1 MNESIPDNIDL
12 SHLIDILDKID
23 PLLCRGHIRRILG
36 LKAEASGPRV
46 PLGTLCRINDGSDW
60 RMAEV
65 VGFQD
70 EMAILTPFDDWE
82 GIKQGACV
90 EFLGTPLMV
99 SAGDFLLGRVLNGL
113 GEPIDGKGP
122 LPPGA
127 KITVMNDAPNPV
139 ERPIIDEP
147 IATGVRA
154 LDALCTIGKGQ
165 RLGIFSG
172 PGVGKSV
179 LLGMI
184 ARNTSADVN
193 VIALIGE
200 RGREVREFI
209 ERSLGEEGLK
219 RSVVVVAISNESPI
233 VRMRGAYVATAIAEY
248 FRDKGHDV
256 MFMMDSLTRFAF
268 AAREVGLTS
277 GEPPATRGYT
287 PSIFT
292 IIPRLVERTGRTPK
306 GSITGLYAVLVEGDD
321 LTEPVSDTARSVLDG
336 HIILGRELADRNHW
350 PAVDVLKSL
359 SRSMPDITESDHR
372 KSAGKLRTTMATYRD
387 AEDLINI
394 GAYRKGS
401 NPDIDFAIQKIGMIN
416 EFLQQDMYE
425 KADFDEAINSLQ
437 EIFRGSDTP
446 SDEGQSKVQQQPT
459 QATPKQQPPN
469 MPMLPGGGNG

>member
-1 MNESIPDNIDL
+1 MNKPAPNSIDFKPFIE
-12 SHLIDILDKID
+12 ILDRVD
-23 PLLCRGHIRRILG
+23 PLLCRGQIRNIVG

-46 PLGTLCRINDGSDW
+46 PLGTLCRVEDTGGG
-60 RMAEV
+60 RLAEV
-65 VGFQD
+65 VGFED
-70 EMAILTPFDDWE
+70 EMAILTPFSDWD
-82 GIKQGACV
+82 GIKHGACV
-90 EFLGTPLMV
+90 EFSGSPLMFN
-99 SAGDFLLGRVLNGL
+99 AGDFLLGRVINGL
-113 GEPIDGKGP
+113 GMPIDDKGP
-122 LPPGA
+122 LPAGS
-127 KITVMNDAPNPV
+127 KRTVMNDAPNPV
-139 ERPIIDEP
+139 DRPLICDP
-147 IATGVRA
+147 IATGIRA
-154 LDALCTIGKGQ
+154 IDGMCTIGKGQ

-172 PGVGKSV
+172 AGVGKSV

-233 VRMRGAYVATAIAEY
+233 VRMRGAYIATAIAEY
-248 FRDKGHDV
+248 FRDQGLDV

-287 PSIFT
+287 PSVFT
-292 IIPRLVERTGRTPK
+292 LIPRLIERTGRTPK

-321 LTEPVSDTARSVLDG
+321 LSEPVSDTARSVLDG
-336 HIILGRELADRNHW
+336 HIILGRDLADRNHW

-359 SRSMPDITESDHR
+359 SRSMPDITDKEHR
-372 KSAGKLRTTMATYRD
+372 GVAGRVRTTLSVYRD

-401 NPDIDFAIQKIGMIN
+401 NPEIDFAIEKIGAISGY
-416 EFLQQDMYE
+416 LQQDMYE
-425 KADFDEAINSLQ
+425 KAGFDEAVAGLHT
-437 EIFRGSDTP
+437 IFKDGAPQKASPQR
-446 SDEGQSKVQQQPT
+446 
-459 QATPKQQPPN
+459 AQPPQPGQPN
-469 MPMLPGGGNG
+469 RPQGPNIPVQPGGDKR

>member
-1 MNESIPDNIDL
+1 MSEPTPDNIDITHL
-12 SHLIDILDKID
+12 SDILDKID
-23 PLLCRGHIRRILG
+23 PLLCRGRIRLIIG
-36 LKAEASGPRV
+36 LKAEACGPRV
-46 PLGTLCRINDGSDW
+46 PIGTLCRIDDGASG

-65 VGFQD
+65 VGFQN
-70 EMAILTPFDDWE
+70 EMAILTPFSDWE
-82 GIKQGACV
+82 GIKQGASV
-90 EFLGTPLMV
+90 EFLGSPLMI

-139 ERPIIDEP
+139 ERPMIDEP

-154 LDALCTIGKGQ
+154 IDALCTMGKGQ

-200 RGREVREFI
+200 RGREVREFL
-209 ERSLGEEGLK
+209 EKSLGEEGLK

-233 VRMRGAYVATAIAEY
+233 VRLRGAYVATAIAEY
-248 FRDKGHDV
+248 FRDSGRDV

-287 PSIFT
+287 PSVFT
-292 IIPRLVERTGRTPK
+292 LIPRLIERTGRTPQ

-336 HIILGRELADRNHW
+336 HIILGRDLAERHHW

-359 SRSMPDITESDHR
+359 SRSMADITEKEHR
-372 KSAGKLRTTMATYRD
+372 TTAGKLRTTLATYRD
-387 AEDLINI
+387 AEDLVNI
-394 GAYRKGS
+394 GAYRSGS
-401 NPDIDFAIQKIGMIN
+401 NPGIDYAIQKIGMIN

-425 KADFDEAINSLQ
+425 KVDFSQAVQGLQ
-437 EIFRGSDTP
+437 QIFIGTDKP
-446 SDEGQSKVQQQPT
+446 
-459 QATPKQQPPN
+459 ATVNIPIQ
-469 MPMLPGGGNG
+469 PGGGEG